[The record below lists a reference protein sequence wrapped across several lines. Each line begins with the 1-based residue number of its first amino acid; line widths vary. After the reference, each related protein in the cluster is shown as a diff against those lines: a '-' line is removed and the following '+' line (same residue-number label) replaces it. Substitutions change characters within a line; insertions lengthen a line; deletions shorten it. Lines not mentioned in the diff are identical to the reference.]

1 MGKLFVIVGS
11 DGRRVQGFTSWE
23 DYIQDHPDVQLIE
36 IDENHEVWLSENPQ
50 DYVYRD
56 GAFIKEPINAS

>member
-1 MGKLFVIVGS
+1 MGKLFVIIGS
-11 DGRRVQGFTSWE
+11 DGRVQGFTSWE

-50 DYVYRD
+50 DYVYRN
-56 GAFIKEPINAS
+56 GSFIKEPSDAS

>member
-1 MGKLFVIVGS
+1 MGKLFVIISS
-11 DGRRVQGFTSWE
+11 DERVQGFTSWE

-50 DYVYRD
+50 DYVYRN
-56 GAFIKEPINAS
+56 GSFIKEPSDAS

>member
-1 MGKLFVIVGS
+1 MEKLFVIIDT
-11 DGRRVQGFTSWE
+11 DGRVQGFTNWE

-50 DYVYRD
+50 DYVYRNES
-56 GAFIKEPINAS
+56 FIKEPINAS